1 MPITTGGFEDLVQLS
16 QDTLYYVGADFEIG
30 NTSVGSSASIGFNN
44 TAGDLQLVGV
54 ATGNATVFLPNAGGT
69 LLSNINVSAGT
80 TSNNLSAVTLSN
92 SNNVSFGLNGSTV
105 TATATVA
112 STQGSINLSAGTTSN
127 LASAFV
133 FSNSNNVSFGLNGS
147 TVTATA
153 TVASTQGSINL
164 SAGTTSN
171 LASAFTFSNKN
182 GVSFGLN
189 ASTVTA
195 VYGGFSNW
203 QNGAPITSFNS
214 SNGFM
219 SLQPIVV
226 PYAMTV
232 TRLIFLA
239 SLSVGTSSSGSS
251 GAISLNVGLYT
262 LAGGTSGTMNL
273 ASSAS
278 SQLSW
283 TSGGPFSSSS
293 AIGYQQMT
301 VSWVLTPGPYLFG
314 MAIASSNVTQTVNLY
329 GTASIASVASG
340 FGTAISSM
348 PWLPGFSV
356 SSVTICPASIGV
368 TNTAS
373 WVRSGSS
380 VFMQPW
386 ISFQGT

>member
-80 TSNNLSAVTLSN
+80 TSNNLSAVTL
-92 SNNVSFGLNGSTV
+92 
-105 TATATVA
+105 
-112 STQGSINLSAGTTSN
+112 
-127 LASAFV
+127 
-133 FSNSNNVSFGLNGS
+133 SNSNNVSFGLNGS